1 MGSSQ
6 AMSPEAPPT
15 RPGLRHRVHTIIFE
29 ADTRTGRWFDIGLF
43 LLIGFSVVLVCLE
56 SVASIRKAHGPLL
69 VSLEWVVT
77 ILFTIE
83 YVLRLWCV
91 KRPAA
96 YAKSFFGIVDLLAI
110 LPTYI
115 GMAVGGGQSLM
126 VIRALR
132 LLRMFRVL
140 KLVSFVGEATVLRE
154 ALRRSTRKI
163 VVFLGA
169 VLIAVIIIAA
179 LMVLIEGEESGFDN
193 IPESMYWAI
202 VTLTTVGYGDI
213 HPMTPLGKTLASV
226 VMIMGYG
233 ILAVPTGI
241 VSVELANQQNLP
253 LSTQA
258 CRECGFDRHAEDA
271 LFCKRCG
278 AKL

>member
-1 MGSSQ
+1 MGSSPT
-6 AMSPEAPPT
+6 MSSEAPPT
-15 RPGLRHRVHTIIFE
+15 RPGLRQRVHTIIFE

-56 SVASIRKAHGPLL
+56 SVASIREAHGPLL

-91 KRPAA
+91 KRPVA

-115 GMAVGGGQSLM
+115 GLAVGGGQSLM

-163 VVFLGA
+163 IVFLGA

-213 HPMTPLGKTLASV
+213 HPMTPLGKTLASF

-241 VSVELANQQNLP
+241 VSVELANQRNLP

-258 CRECGFDRHAEDA
+258 CRECAFDRHAEDA

-278 AKL
+278 TKL